1 MGKLVLVDAFVTVNA
16 VDLSDH
22 LESVEIEYGARLQ
35 DVTSMADLTEIMLPG
50 LLHWTITLNFRQDF
64 SAAEPDETLFPLV
77 GAAAFVTAVRAT
89 SAVASATNPE
99 FLGTGVLESYNPLGQ
114 AVGET
119 AMAPV
124 VIRSAG
130 ALARIV
136 T

>member
-1 MGKLVLVDAFVTVNA
+1 MAKLVLVDAFVTVNA

-35 DVTSMADLTEIMLPG
+35 DVTSMADLTEIMLAG
-50 LLHWTITLNFRQDF
+50 LLHWTFTLNFRQDF
-64 SAAEPDETLFPLV
+64 AATEPDETLFSLI
-77 GAAAFVTAVRAT
+77 GAAAFVTAIRAT

-99 FLGTGVLESYNPLGQ
+99 FRGTGVLESYNPLGQ
-114 AVGET
+114 AVGEV
-119 AMAPV
+119 AAAPV

-130 ALARIV
+130 ALQRIV